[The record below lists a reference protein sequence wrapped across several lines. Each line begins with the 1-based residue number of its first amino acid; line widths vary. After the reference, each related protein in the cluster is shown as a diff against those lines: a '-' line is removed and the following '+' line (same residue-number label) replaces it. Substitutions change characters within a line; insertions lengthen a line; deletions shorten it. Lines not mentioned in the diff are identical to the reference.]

1 MVKVVKPLG
10 STIHLQLWTSRD
22 QLRKASSADTGDCGR
37 SPLPIQLRIRGEA
50 LGIVMSGFEHEVS
63 RTIDALAS
71 QPGCLK
77 TWVTPGAGAQSLISQ
92 LTETVATDRFQLA
105 AVAGSTQSMD
115 SLTPAIRKVTRA
127 KHPPQRTDS
136 PSPMRAQSRLQTF
149 QSSGPGTIKI
159 KITSARKSRGIG
171 NL

>member
-1 MVKVVKPLG
+1 
-10 STIHLQLWTSRD
+10 
-22 QLRKASSADTGDCGR
+22 
-37 SPLPIQLRIRGEA
+37 
-50 LGIVMSGFEHEVS
+50 MSGFEHEVS

-105 AVAGSTQSMD
+105 AVAGSAQSMD

-159 KITSARKSRGIG
+159 KIPLRLESPEALATFELVTEALRLALHDREDTHVQLNPSSTPYDFFSKSIELLQRRT
-171 NL
+171 